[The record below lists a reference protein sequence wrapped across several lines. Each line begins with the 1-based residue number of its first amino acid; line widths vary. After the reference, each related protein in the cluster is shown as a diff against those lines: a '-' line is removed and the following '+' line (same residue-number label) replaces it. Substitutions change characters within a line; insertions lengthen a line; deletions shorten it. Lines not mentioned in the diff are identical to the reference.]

1 MNIWQR
7 LQNIDPR
14 LLYLLLIIVVGLP
27 IVVPVPVPP
36 PAVSPATQG
45 AYDTI
50 ERLGSDPVLS
60 QKLVILSCNFA
71 AGTATENRTQ
81 CEVIMRHLM
90 KKKMKFAIF
99 AFADPQG
106 RELGQQVANS
116 LQAQYGYV
124 YGRDYVNWG
133 YRPGGAIVN
142 ILKAAVRDIP
152 TAVGTDY
159 KGTRLTE
166 IPVMQNVKGVNDI
179 AAIIELSGANIL
191 PVWLSYFQRTGDQP
205 IATIFCPTAV
215 MAPEAFPFLKSGQ
228 LQGMLT
234 GLAGAIEYE
243 VLLKEPGFASRAS
256 ASLSYSHFLII
267 FLVIL
272 GNVGMIATRRQRQEA
287 TAVSASDTAGE
298 R

>member
-14 LLYLLLIIVVGLP
+14 LLYLLLIIVVGMPL
-27 IVVPVPVPP
+27 IVPVPVPA
-36 PAVSPATQG
+36 PAISPQTQS

-50 ERLGSDPVLS
+50 ERIAADPVLS
-60 QKLVILSCNFA
+60 KKMVILSCNFA

-90 KKKMKFAIF
+90 KRKLKFAIF

-106 RELGQQVANS
+106 RELGQQTANS

-133 YRPGGAIVN
+133 FRPGGAIVN

-152 TAVGTDY
+152 TAIGTDY
-159 KGTRLTE
+159 TQTKLTE
-166 IPVMQNVKGVNDI
+166 IPVMQGIQTVNDI
-179 AAIIELSGANIL
+179 GAIVEISGSNIL
-191 PVWLSYFQRTGDQP
+191 PVWLSYFQRTGTEP
-205 IATIFCPTAV
+205 IATLFCPTAV
-215 MAPEAFPFLKSGQ
+215 MAPEAYPFLKSGQ

-243 VLLKEPGFASRAS
+243 VLLREPGFASRAS

-267 FLVIL
+267 FLVII
-272 GNVGMIATRRQRQEA
+272 GNIGMIITRRQQQREA
-287 TAVSASDTAGE
+287 ATTTAAAE

>member
-1 MNIWQR
+1 MNIWHR

-14 LLYLLLIIVVGLP
+14 LLYLLLIVVVGLP
-27 IVVPVPVPP
+27 LIVPVPVPA
-36 PAVSPATQG
+36 PAISPQTRS
-45 AYDTI
+45 AYETI
-50 ERLGSDPVLS
+50 ERIAADPEQS
-60 QKLVILSCNFA
+60 RKLIILSCNFS

-81 CEVIMRHLM
+81 CEVIMRHMMMRKL
-90 KKKMKFAIF
+90 KFAIF

-106 RELGQQVANS
+106 RELGQQTANS
-116 LQAQYGYV
+116 LQGRYGYE

-133 YRPGGAIVN
+133 FRPGAAIVN

-152 TAVGTDY
+152 TAIGTDY
-159 KGTRLTE
+159 KGTKLTA
-166 IPVMQNVKGVNDI
+166 IPVMQGVTTVNDI
-179 AAIIELSGANIL
+179 GGIIEISGSNIL
-191 PVWLSYFQRTGDQP
+191 PVWLSYYQRTGNKP
-205 IATIFCPTAV
+205 LPTLFCPTAV

-272 GNVGMIATRRQRQEA
+272 GNVGMIVTRRQRQAAE
-287 TAVSASDTAGE
+287 GGQ
-298 R
+298 